1 MTPQKP
7 SDRKIAMSK
16 VPVKLLEELS
26 NAVGMSGN
34 EDEIRHIVIEQVKPH
49 VDECRTDALG
59 NILAVKHASKKGA
72 LRVMFAAHMDEV
84 GFMLVEDDG
93 DGLFAF
99 ELVGG
104 IDPRQLLAKP
114 VLVGRDHVQGVIGAK
129 PIHLT
134 SADERR
140 SAPRVKNL
148 RIDVSPANAG
158 KVKVGDYATF
168 ATRFQRSGNS
178 LFGKALD
185 DRLGVATLL
194 ELARVNPGDLEVL
207 FAFTVQEEIGLRGA
221 RVAAYDFAPDMAF
234 VVDSTPAFDQP
245 LPDDDGE
252 NGQYNCRLGSGPA
265 IYLADAGTISDP
277 RLISFLVQLASENKI
292 PYQFR
297 QPGGGGTDAGA
308 IHLTGPGVP
317 SVSISIPGR
326 YAHSPVLHS
335 KIQDWQHTLDLLQL
349 ILTHAEWSILTAER
363 S

>member
-1 MTPQKP
+1 LG
-7 SDRKIAMSK
+7 RKTVVSK
-16 VPVKLLEELS
+16 VPVKLLEQLC
-26 NAVGMSGN
+26 NAVGVSGN
-34 EDEIRHIVIEQVKPH
+34 EDEVRRIVIEQVKPY
-49 VDECRTDALG
+49 VDECTVDALG
-59 NILAVKHASKKGA
+59 NVLAVKHAKKKGA

-84 GFMLVEDDG
+84 GFMLVQDDG
-93 DGLFAF
+93 EGLFAF
-99 ELVGG
+99 EPVGG
-104 IDPRQLLAKP
+104 IDPRQLIAKP
-114 VLVGRDHVQGVIGAK
+114 LLVGKDRVEGVIGGK

-134 SADERR
+134 KPEERR
-140 SAPRVKNL
+140 NAPQVSSL
-148 RIDVSPANAG
+148 RIDVSPGSAG

-168 ATRFQRSGNS
+168 ATRFHRAGDS

-221 RVAAYDFAPDMAF
+221 RVAAFDFAPDMAF
-234 VVDSTPAFDQP
+234 VIDSTPAFDLP
-245 LPDDDGE
+245 LPDEDSE
-252 NGQYNCRLGSGPA
+252 NVQYNCRLGAGPA

-277 RLISFLVQLASENKI
+277 RLIRFLVQLASENKI

-308 IHLTGPGVP
+308 IHLTGAGVP

-326 YAHSPVLHS
+326 FAHSPVLHARV
-335 KIQDWQHTLDLLQL
+335 QDWQNTLDLLQL
-349 ILTHAEWSILTAER
+349 ILIHADRSILAVDR

>member
-1 MTPQKP
+1 
-7 SDRKIAMSK
+7 MSK
-16 VPVKLLEELS
+16 VPVKLLEQLS

-34 EDEIRHIVIEQVKPH
+34 EDEIRRIVIEQVKPH
-49 VDECRTDALG
+49 VDECNVDALG
-59 NILAVKHASKKGA
+59 NVLAVKHARKKDA

-84 GFMLVEDDG
+84 GFMLVDDDG

-114 VLVGRDHVQGVIGAK
+114 VLVGKDHVEGVIGAK

-134 SADERR
+134 GADEQR
-140 SAPRVKNL
+140 SAPKVKNL

-168 ATRFQRSGNS
+168 ATRFQRTGDS

-194 ELARVNPGDLEVL
+194 ELARVSPGDLEVL

-234 VVDSTPAFDQP
+234 VIDSTPAFDLP
-245 LPDDDGE
+245 MPDDDSE
-252 NGQYNCRLGSGPA
+252 NGQYNCRLGAGPA

-277 RLISFLVQLASENKI
+277 RLIRFLVQLASENKI

-308 IHLTGPGVP
+308 IHLTGQGVP

-326 YAHSPVLHS
+326 YAHSAVLHT
-335 KIQDWQHTLDLLQL
+335 KMLDWQHTLDLLHL
-349 ILTHAEWSILTAER
+349 VLTHAERSILTVER